1 MRFPK
6 LSLRRKRGSIGIGT
20 LIVFIAMVLVAAV
33 AAAVLI
39 NTSNFLQQ
47 KAYATG
53 KQTSQQV
60 STGLQIDSITGYA
73 PSANSI
79 TELAIQISVLPGSSP
94 IDLNQTKL
102 YLSDGSKDVV
112 LHYGGVKSSLSGS
125 VFSTSNTSIW
135 ANLTSDTFGV
145 LIVQDAD
152 GSLSGTIPTI
162 DQGDIA
168 ILAVNASAVFGNPI
182 APRTP
187 LTIKIVPEIG
197 NPAFAQVTT
206 PSAYGLSS
214 NDRIVTLAT
223 R

>member
-1 MRFPK
+1 MKLPRFG
-6 LSLRRKRGSIGIGT
+6 RKRGSIGIGT

-53 KQTSQQV
+53 RQTTQQV

-73 PSANSI
+73 PTANEM
-79 TELAIQISVLPGSSP
+79 TELAIQVSVLPGSSP

-102 YLSDGSKDVV
+102 YISDGSQEVV
-112 LHYGGVKSSLSGS
+112 LHYGGAKATLSGT

-135 ANLTSDTFGV
+135 ANLTSTTFGV

-152 GSLSGTIPTI
+152 GSLSGTIPTL

-168 ILAVNASAVFGNPI
+168 ILAVNATAVFGSPI
-182 APRTP
+182 GPRTP
-187 LTIKIVPEIG
+187 LSIKIVPEVG
-197 NPAFAQVTT
+197 SPAFAQVTT
-206 PSAYGLSS
+206 PSAFGLSS
-214 NDRIVTLAT
+214 SDRVVTLT
-223 R
+223 TG

>member
-6 LSLRRKRGSIGIGT
+6 LGKKRGSIGIGT

-33 AAAVLI
+33 AAAVLM

-53 KQTSQQV
+53 KQTTQQV

-73 PSANSI
+73 PAANQI
-79 TELAIQISVLPGSSP
+79 TELAIQVSVLPGSSP

-102 YLSDGSKDVV
+102 YLSDGSQDVV
-112 LHYGGVKSSLSGS
+112 LHYGNVKQALSGS

-135 ANLTSDTFGV
+135 HNLTGTTFGV

-152 GSLSGTIPTI
+152 GSLSGSIPTI

-168 ILAVNASAVFGNPI
+168 ILAVNASAVFGSPI
-182 APRTP
+182 GPRTP
-187 LTIKIVPEIG
+187 LTIKIVPELG